1 VVEGTG
7 GGTPV
12 RELPKYN
19 ELMLP
24 VLRVLEE
31 KGALGNHE
39 LRDTLIASLQIPE
52 ELLEQRLPS
61 GTQRIF
67 DGRLGWA
74 RTYLAKAGLI
84 SRPRRATV
92 EITKEGK
99 ELLAENPTVIDLAI
113 LKRYGNF
120 RDFLARNKEEQSEDE
135 APEKD
140 SAGITPEEQIEKG
153 ILQIKRDLQDEVI
166 QRVKQL
172 PPEGFEQLVLRLLV
186 GMGYGGSMADVQ
198 GVARGADGG
207 VDGVVN
213 QDHLGLDR
221 IYIQAKRWEGSV
233 GSPVIQG
240 FAGALDLVG
249 AKKGVIM
256 TTSTFSQPAEDCVNK
271 IKDKRIIL
279 VDGRRMT
286 ELMLKHS
293 IGVSTKQ
300 TFVIQRMDEDF
311 FLELEN

>member
-1 VVEGTG
+1 MNSIPQYHT
-7 GGTPV
+7 
-12 RELPKYN
+12 
-19 ELMLP
+19 LMLP
-24 VLRVLEE
+24 LLKVMGGGSELTTNQMRDAVADHLGLSAE
-31 KGALGNHE
+31 AL
-39 LRDTLIASLQIPE
+39 S
-52 ELLEQRLPS
+52 QRLPS
-61 GTQRIF
+61 GTQTAF
-67 DGRLGWA
+67 DNRMGWA
-74 RTYLAKAGLI
+74 RTYLYKAGLI
-84 SRPRRATV
+84 ERPRRATYV
-92 EITKEGK
+92 ISQSGK
-99 ELLAENPTVIDLAI
+99 DLLSNPPAAIDAEFLRSYEQFNDFISTTRNGKQDLIESDDIDDDL
-113 LKRYGNF
+113 
-120 RDFLARNKEEQSEDE
+120 
-135 APEKD
+135 
-140 SAGITPEEQIEKG
+140 TPEEQIEKG
-153 ILQIKRDLQDEVI
+153 VRRIQNELQDEVLD
-166 QRVKQL
+166 RVKQL

-233 GSPVIQG
+233 GRPVIQN

-256 TTSTFSQPAEDCVNK
+256 TTATFSQPAHDCVAT

-279 VDGRRMT
+279 VDGKRMS
-286 ELMLKHS
+286 ELMLKHG

>member
-1 VVEGTG
+1 
-7 GGTPV
+7 
-12 RELPKYN
+12 
-19 ELMLP
+19 MLP
-24 VLRVLEE
+24 VLQVLEE
-31 KGALGNHE
+31 KGVQGNHE
-39 LRDTLIASLQIPE
+39 LRDALITSLEIPD
-52 ELLEQRLPS
+52 ELLDQRLPS
-61 GTQRIF
+61 GNQRIF

-84 SRPRRATV
+84 NRPRRATV
-92 EITKEGK
+92 EITEDGRQ
-99 ELLAENPTVIDLAI
+99 LLAQNPEVIDLAI
-113 LKRYGNF
+113 LKRYDNF
-120 RDFLARNKEEQSEDE
+120 RDFLARNKEEQSDEDI
-135 APEKD
+135 PEKD
-140 SAGITPEEQIEKG
+140 SADKTPEEQIEKG
-153 ILQIKRDLQDEVI
+153 ILQIKRELQDEVI

-256 TTSTFSQPAEDCVNK
+256 TTSTFSKPAEECVNK

-300 TFVIQRMDEDF
+300 TFLIQRMDEDF

>member
-1 VVEGTG
+1 MN
-7 GGTPV
+7 
-12 RELPKYN
+12 ELPKYN

-24 VLRVLEE
+24 VLKVLQE
-31 KGALGNHE
+31 KGAQSNHQ
-39 LRDTLIASLQIPE
+39 LRDALIASLRIPE

-61 GTQRIF
+61 GNQRIF

-74 RTYLAKAGLI
+74 RTYLVQAGLI
-84 SRPRRATV
+84 TRPRRATV
-92 EITKEGK
+92 EITKEGRD
-99 ELLAENPTVIDLAI
+99 LLQENPYTIDITI
-113 LKRYGNF
+113 LKRYESF
-120 RDFLARNKEEQSEDE
+120 KEFLGRNKEEQSGEE
-135 APEKD
+135 VFEKETSD
-140 SAGITPEEQIEKG
+140 KTPEEQIEKG
-153 ILQIKRDLQDEVI
+153 ILQIRRDLQDEVL

-233 GSPVIQG
+233 GRPVIQN

-256 TTSTFSQPAEDCVNK
+256 TTATFSQPAHECVMT

-279 VDGRRMT
+279 VDGQRMS
-286 ELMLKHS
+286 ELMLKHG

-311 FLELEN
+311 FLEMET

>member
-1 VVEGTG
+1 M
-7 GGTPV
+7 

-24 VLRVLEE
+24 VLQVLEE
-31 KGALGNHE
+31 KGVQGNHE
-39 LRDTLIASLQIPE
+39 LRDALITSLEIPD
-52 ELLEQRLPS
+52 ELLDQRLPS
-61 GTQRIF
+61 GNQRIF

-84 SRPRRATV
+84 NRPRRATV
-92 EITKEGK
+92 EITEDGRQ
-99 ELLAENPTVIDLAI
+99 LLAQNPEVIDLAI
-113 LKRYGNF
+113 LKRYDNF
-120 RDFLARNKEEQSEDE
+120 RDFLARNKEGQSDEDI
-135 APEKD
+135 PEKD
-140 SAGITPEEQIEKG
+140 SADRTPEEQIEKG
-153 ILQIKRDLQDEVI
+153 ILQIKRELQDEVI

-256 TTSTFSQPAEDCVNK
+256 TTSTFSKPAEECVNK

-279 VDGRRMT
+279 VDGRTMT

-300 TFVIQRMDEDF
+300 TFLIQRMDEDF

>member
-1 VVEGTG
+1 MN
-7 GGTPV
+7 
-12 RELPKYN
+12 ELPKYN

-24 VLRVLEE
+24 VLKVLLE
-31 KGALGNHE
+31 KGAQSNHE
-39 LRDTLIASLQIPE
+39 LRDALISSFQISDD
-52 ELLEQRLPS
+52 LIEQRLPGGS
-61 GTQRIF
+61 QRIF
-67 DGRLGWA
+67 DNRLGWA
-74 RTYLAKAGLI
+74 NTYLAKAGLI
-84 SRPRRATV
+84 TRPRRATV
-92 EITKEGK
+92 DITATGRD
-99 ELLAENPTVIDLAI
+99 LLNEDPSVIDKAI
-113 LKRYGNF
+113 LKRYEGF
-120 RDFLARNKEEQSEDE
+120 IEFLGQNSQESEEQISDNE
-135 APEKD
+135 ASDK
-140 SAGITPEEQIEKG
+140 TPEEQIEKG
-153 ILQIKRDLQDEVI
+153 VRQIQRELQVEVLD
-166 QRVKQL
+166 RVKQL

-233 GSPVIQG
+233 GRPVIQN

-256 TTSTFSQPAEDCVNK
+256 TTASFSQPAHECVMT

-279 VDGRRMT
+279 VDGQRMS
-286 ELMLKHS
+286 ELMLKHG

-311 FLELEN
+311 FLEMET

>member
-1 VVEGTG
+1 M
-7 GGTPV
+7 

-31 KGALGNHE
+31 KGAQGNHE
-39 LRDTLIASLQIPE
+39 LRDALIASLQIPE

-61 GTQRIF
+61 GNQRIF

-92 EITKEGK
+92 EITEDGK
-99 ELLAENPTVIDLAI
+99 VLLAENPTVIDLAI

-120 RDFLARNKEEQSEDE
+120 RDFLARNKEEQSEEE

-140 SAGITPEEQIEKG
+140 SADKTPEEQIERG
-153 ILQIKRDLQDEVI
+153 FLQIKRDLQFEVL

-233 GSPVIQG
+233 GRPVIQG
-240 FAGALDLVG
+240 FVGALAGVG
-249 AKKGVIM
+249 AMKGVIM
-256 TTSTFSQPAEDCVNK
+256 TTSNFAQPAQDYVK
-271 IKDKRIIL
+271 TLTDRRIIL
-279 VDGRRMT
+279 VDGERMSD
-286 ELMLKHS
+286 LMLKHG

>member
-1 VVEGTG
+1 MVEGTG
-7 GGTPV
+7 GGTAV

-31 KGALGNHE
+31 KGAHGNHE
-39 LRDTLIASLQIPE
+39 LRDALIASLQIPE

-61 GTQRIF
+61 GNQRIF

-92 EITKEGK
+92 EITEDGK
-99 ELLAENPTVIDLAI
+99 VLLAENPTVIDLTI

-120 RDFLARNKEEQSEDE
+120 RDFLARNKEEQSEEE

-140 SAGITPEEQIEKG
+140 SADKTPEEQIERG
-153 ILQIKRDLQDEVI
+153 FLQIKRDLQFEVL

-233 GSPVIQG
+233 GRPVIQG
-240 FAGALDLVG
+240 FVGALAGVG
-249 AKKGVIM
+249 AMKGVIM
-256 TTSTFSQPAEDCVNK
+256 TTSNFAQPAQDYVK
-271 IKDKRIIL
+271 TLTDRRIIL
-279 VDGRRMT
+279 VDGERMSD
-286 ELMLKHS
+286 LMLKHG